1 MCART
6 AVISVDL
13 LERKYIY
20 IYSQNK
26 QIRNKGRKQGILIK
40 QFSALFCLLRQSKQN
55 WNSSEVN
62 VKRCTKNKVFH

>member
-6 AVISVDL
+6 VVISVDL
-13 LERKYIY
+13 LERKY

-26 QIRNKGRKQGILIK
+26 QIRNKGRKRGILIK

>member
-6 AVISVDL
+6 VVISVDL
-13 LERKYIY
+13 LERKY

-55 WNSSEVN
+55 WNFSEVN